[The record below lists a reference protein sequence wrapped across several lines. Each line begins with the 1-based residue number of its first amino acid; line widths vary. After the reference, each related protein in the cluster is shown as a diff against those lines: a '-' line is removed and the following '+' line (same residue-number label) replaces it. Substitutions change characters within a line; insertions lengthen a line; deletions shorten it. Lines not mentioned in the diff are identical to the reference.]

1 MGRAGITDMKINQL
15 GYLLRE
21 GIKGV
26 FSHGFRS
33 FASIAVIS
41 ACLIIMGSFTM
52 VTLNVNEFIG
62 DMEDSS
68 QILAFVDD
76 SLSEEDAR
84 TLEGPIRSISNV
96 RDVAFI
102 SRQQAMENYK
112 ARFADQSVFDTIDET
127 AFRHRYVVYLT
138 DITLMD
144 TTRDALKSV
153 NGIADVSAETRVARG
168 FIAIRNVVSIIA
180 AVLIVILLVM
190 SVFMMSSTIKLATFT
205 RRDEIA
211 VMKIVGASNSFIRFP
226 FIVEGLVM
234 GVLGA
239 GIGFLLEWGIYN
251 LVSTRIVEAAGGSL
265 AGQLFTALP
274 FSQVMGPMLI
284 VNLAVG
290 VIIGAFGGSMAIR
303 NYLKV

>member
-1 MGRAGITDMKINQL
+1 MKINQL
-15 GYLLRE
+15 GYLIRE

-52 VTLNVNEFIG
+52 VVLNVNEFIG

-68 QILAFVDD
+68 QVLAFVDET
-76 SLSEEDAR
+76 LSEDDAR
-84 TLEGPIRSISNV
+84 SLEGPIRSLANV

-102 SRQQAMENYK
+102 TRQQAMENYK
-112 ARFADQSVFDTIDET
+112 ARFEDSSIFETIDES

-144 TTRDALKSV
+144 ATRESLKAV

-168 FIAIRNVVSIIA
+168 FITIRNVVSIVA
-180 AVLIVILLVM
+180 AVLIVILLVI

-211 VMKIVGASNSFIRFP
+211 VMRIVGASNSFIRFP

-234 GVLGA
+234 GLLGA
-239 GIGFLLEWGIYN
+239 GIAFLLEWGIYN
-251 LVSTRIVEAAGGSL
+251 LVSTRIVEAAGGNL
-265 AGQLFTALP
+265 AGQIFTALP

-284 VNLAVG
+284 VNLLVG
-290 VIIGAFGGSMAIR
+290 VVIGAFGGAMAIR

>member
-1 MGRAGITDMKINQL
+1 MKINQL

-41 ACLIIMGSFTM
+41 ACLIIMGSFAM
-52 VTLNVNEFIG
+52 VTLNVNDFIG

-76 SLSEEDAR
+76 SLSEDDAR
-84 TLEGPIRSISNV
+84 MLEGPIRSISNV

-102 SRQQAMENYK
+102 SRQQAMEKYK
-112 ARFADQSVFDTIDET
+112 ARFEDQSVFSTIDET

-144 TTRDALKSV
+144 VTRDALKAV

-180 AVLIVILLVM
+180 AVLIVILLVI

-234 GVLGA
+234 GILGA

-251 LVSTRIVEAAGGSL
+251 VVSTRIVEAAGGNL
-265 AGQLFTALP
+265 AGQIFTALP
-274 FSQVMGPMLI
+274 FARVMGPMLI

-290 VIIGAFGGSMAIR
+290 VIIGAFGGAVAIR